1 MINFFKLTPE
11 KQLLRSAE
19 ALAEETARQAQSISD
34 TELAKVLLR
43 AAAFLYDILMM
54 PEPKPEAV
62 RVFGCHGGI
71 DRTEN
76 LTGFMF
82 IANILSLKQKELAV
96 MATGLPTEEGLARDI
111 LNFELNEGII
121 GLLGISLVALR
132 LVSPM
137 FSSRSSARNMQYL
150 RERLKI
156 AVYLVTEQAEF
167 EKVARSAK
175 SEDGD
180 AALMEQITIEARRL
194 GYNYPR

>member
-1 MINFFKLTPE
+1 
-11 KQLLRSAE
+11 
-19 ALAEETARQAQSISD
+19 
-34 TELAKVLLR
+34 
-43 AAAFLYDILMM
+43 
-54 PEPKPEAV
+54 
-62 RVFGCHGGI
+62 
-71 DRTEN
+71 
-76 LTGFMF
+76 MF